1 MKKLLS
7 ILCAAAL
14 TLSLA
19 ACGSSATENYAGQT
33 LTGQVTAIDGSA
45 VTLQLGELAEDTN
58 TPPDGGSA
66 PSGQAPDGG
75 SGTNTP
81 PEKPDDSSDSGT
93 ANGQPPAKPDDASGD
108 ANGTPPD
115 MPSGGPGGSGRRA
128 GAGGIAAA
136 QPLPPHR
143 DIELQFPHVC
153 PPFDAKRP
161 SSRLRRALIPGYT
174 APLHL
179 RATQLPLCSGSPGL
193 RFLLRRAFSAPLGQ
207 WLVHLRPR
215 LQEGKDCAGVPPAS
229 PFCGTAA
236 TACALNSPPL

>member
-1 MKKLLS
+1 MKKLIA

-58 TPPDGGSA
+58 TPPDGGSDA
-66 PSGQAPDGG
+66 QTPPDGG
-75 SGTNTP
+75 SDTNTPPEKPGDASGSDTNTP

-115 MPSGGPGGSGRRA
+115 MPSGDAP
-128 GAGGIAAA
+128 AAA
-136 QPLPPHR
+136 PAAAALPQ
-143 DIELQFPHVC
+143 ET
-153 PPFDAKRP
+153 RP
-161 SSRLRRALIPGYT
+161 
-174 APLHL
+174 
-179 RATQLPLCSGSPGL
+179 
-193 RFLLRRAFSAPLGQ
+193 
-207 WLVHLRPR
+207 
-215 LQEGKDCAGVPPAS
+215 
-229 PFCGTAA
+229 
-236 TACALNSPPL
+236 

>member
-58 TPPDGGSA
+58 TPPDGGSDTQA
-66 PSGQAPDGG
+66 PPDGG
-75 SGTNTP
+75 SDTNTP

-108 ANGTPPD
+108 A
-115 MPSGGPGGSGRRA
+115 PGGSFTA
-128 GAGGIAAA
+128 GAT
-136 QPLPPHR
+136 
-143 DIELQFPHVC
+143 
-153 PPFDAKRP
+153 RP
-161 SSRLRRALIPGYT
+161 
-174 APLHL
+174 
-179 RATQLPLCSGSPGL
+179 
-193 RFLLRRAFSAPLGQ
+193 
-207 WLVHLRPR
+207 
-215 LQEGKDCAGVPPAS
+215 
-229 PFCGTAA
+229 
-236 TACALNSPPL
+236 

>member
-58 TPPDGGSA
+58 TPPDGGSDAQTPPDGGSA

-93 ANGQPPAKPDDASGD
+93 ANGQPPRSPM
-108 ANGTPPD
+108 TPPAT
-115 MPSGGPGGSGRRA
+115 PTARPLTCPPA
-128 GAGGIAAA
+128 APAAA
-136 QPLPPHR
+136 ASP
-143 DIELQFPHVC
+143 
-153 PPFDAKRP
+153 
-161 SSRLRRALIPGYT
+161 
-174 APLHL
+174 
-179 RATQLPLCSGSPGL
+179 RAT
-193 RFLLRRAFSAPLGQ
+193 
-207 WLVHLRPR
+207 RP
-215 LQEGKDCAGVPPAS
+215 
-229 PFCGTAA
+229 
-236 TACALNSPPL
+236 

>member
-58 TPPDGGSA
+58 TPPDGGSDTNTPPEKPGDASGSDTQTPPDGGSA

-75 SGTNTP
+75 SDTNTP

-93 ANGQPPAKPDDASGD
+93 ANGQPPRKA
-108 ANGTPPD
+108 
-115 MPSGGPGGSGRRA
+115 R
-128 GAGGIAAA
+128 
-136 QPLPPHR
+136 
-143 DIELQFPHVC
+143 
-153 PPFDAKRP
+153 
-161 SSRLRRALIPGYT
+161 
-174 APLHL
+174 
-179 RATQLPLCSGSPGL
+179 
-193 RFLLRRAFSAPLGQ
+193 
-207 WLVHLRPR
+207 
-215 LQEGKDCAGVPPAS
+215 
-229 PFCGTAA
+229 
-236 TACALNSPPL
+236 